1 MNAPVTQ
8 NDAVAQLEL
17 LMKATTESNQKCK
30 LDFESLQLPEK
41 ASNNNIIGSIKM
53 CKQQERHLL
62 PKKDAIK
69 ELQKLRV
76 EYANEQYRKL
86 RAPWLDVLSAKQSM
100 ATIRRNEQT
109 RAFRGK
115 QTTTLHKRPP
125 PQSPNYGYDSDS
137 SLSSAN
143 SYSSASSSSYEGDY
157 N

>member
-17 LMKATTESNQKCK
+17 LMKATTESNQKCE
-30 LDFESLQLPEK
+30 LDFKSLQLPEK
-41 ASNNNIIGSIKM
+41 ASNNIIGSIKM

-86 RAPWLDVLSAKQSM
+86 RAPWLDVLSAEQSM

-137 SLSSAN
+137 SLSSA
-143 SYSSASSSSYEGDY
+143 SSSSYEGDY